1 MGAHCI
7 DEVLPT
13 IEMKEQKTTW
23 RRSKICALCR
33 GDAYLQQI
41 MNLHDPI
48 QRSTFSVHTWDL

>member
-23 RRSKICALCR
+23 RRSKICVLCR
-33 GDAYLQQI
+33 NKHIY
-41 MNLHDPI
+41 N
-48 QRSTFSVHTWDL
+48 RS